1 MLLESHKYSL
11 YKPINYLG
19 PSYKCYSLYPTYYPT
34 WVFHKNT
41 YHLTTKLGHKIILS
55 QQKKPKIIYF
65 VGKIQKAQQS
75 PLKSSLLLGTSKSP
89 LLYGTFKARCY
100 TAPLKSPLPH
110 GNIFTKSYKT
120 QMLFW
125 HLFYKTQYYFGTYF
139 TKSKC
144 YFGTYFTKPNI
155 ILAPNLQ
162 NSNAILVPIL
172 QSPILLWHLFTKAQT
187 LFWQKQLHYT
197 QRPKTISW

>member
-34 WVFHKNT
+34 WAFHKNT

-155 ILAPNLQ
+155 ILAPILQ

-172 QSPILLWHLFTKAQT
+172 QSPILLWHLFTKAQI
-187 LFWQKQLHYT
+187 LFWQK
-197 QRPKTISW
+197 